1 VCSMKKRLKLNE
13 MEFDRVVKRAIKRIP
28 SEIRHHLRNILISV
42 QKRPSKD
49 VLEEVGLS
57 YNEPLLGLYSG
68 VSLKDRSSI
77 SPPMYPDT
85 IILFQEPLEKMCD
98 TVEELEEQIEIT
110 VVHEIAHFIGIS
122 EERLADLGYE

>member
-1 VCSMKKRLKLNE
+1 MKKRLKLNE

-57 YNEPLLGLYSG
+57 YNEPLLGLYRG
-68 VSLKDRSSI
+68 VSLKDRSSNY
-77 SPPMYPDT
+77 PPMYPDT
-85 IILFQEPLEKMCD
+85 IILFQEPLEKMCE
-98 TVEELEEQIEIT
+98 TVGELEEQIEIT
-110 VVHEIAHFIGIS
+110 VVHEIAHFLGIS

>member
-1 VCSMKKRLKLNE
+1 MKKRLKLNE

-57 YNEPLLGLYSG
+57 YNEPLMGLYSG

-85 IILFQEPLEKMCD
+85 IILFQEPLEKMCE

-110 VVHEIAHFIGIS
+110 VVHEIAHFLGIS

>member
-1 VCSMKKRLKLNE
+1 MKKRLKLNE
-13 MEFDRVVKRAIKRIP
+13 MEFDRVVKRAIKHIP
-28 SEIRHHLRNILISV
+28 LEIRHHLQNILISV

-68 VSLKDRSSI
+68 VSLKDRSPI

-85 IILFQEPLEKMCD
+85 IILFQEPLEKMCE

-110 VVHEIAHFIGIS
+110 VVHEIAHFLGIS

>member
-1 VCSMKKRLKLNE
+1 MKKRLKLNE

>member
-1 VCSMKKRLKLNE
+1 MKKRLKLNE

-28 SEIRHHLRNILISV
+28 SEIRHHLQNILISV

-57 YNEPLLGLYSG
+57 YNEPLLGLYTG
-68 VSLKDRSSI
+68 VSLKDRSSNY
-77 SPPMYPDT
+77 PPMYPDT
-85 IILFQEPLEKMCD
+85 IILFQEPLEKMCE

-110 VVHEIAHFIGIS
+110 VVHEIAHFLGIS
-122 EERLADLGYE
+122 EERLAELGYG

>member
-1 VCSMKKRLKLNE
+1 MKKRLKLNE

-57 YNEPLLGLYSG
+57 YNEPLLGLYTG
-68 VSLKDRSSI
+68 VSLKDRSSNY
-77 SPPMYPDT
+77 PPMYPDT
-85 IILFQEPLEKMCD
+85 IILFQEPLEKMCE

-110 VVHEIAHFIGIS
+110 VVHEIAHFLGIS
-122 EERLADLGYE
+122 EERLAELG

>member
-1 VCSMKKRLKLNE
+1 MKKRLKLNE

-28 SEIRHHLRNILISV
+28 SEIRYHLRNILISV

>member
-1 VCSMKKRLKLNE
+1 